1 MERTAAKPARAA
13 LLLLLLMPVA
23 LVGLGGGCASVRQ
36 TADLTDPVPV
46 YIGDY
51 GVHSSLFLP
60 TTDDRFVEYASG
72 DWGYAVEN
80 RNMPQDAIGALT
92 VSRGAAFGRQYH
104 DPAPRDRGA
113 PNPVHKPFTLRRV
126 YCDRADVY
134 ALIDK
139 LDVRYERLA
148 ERHGRP
154 VVNPET
160 GIAWVRDD
168 AGYSIANNCNHLTA
182 RSLEELGCRVS
193 GVVILSKFS
202 VEQANGEPPPSR
214 GRAGQSWASAE

>member
-1 MERTAAKPARAA
+1 MERTAAKPVCAA
-13 LLLLLLMPVA
+13 LLLLLLVA
-23 LVGLGGGCASVRQ
+23 LVSLGGGGCASVRQ
-36 TADLTDPVPV
+36 TAELTDPVPV

-80 RNMPQDAIGALT
+80 RNAPQDAIGALT

-104 DPAPRDRGA
+104 DPAPGDRGR

-134 ALIDK
+134 ALVDK

-148 ERHGRP
+148 ERHGAP

-160 GIAWVRDD
+160 GVAWVRDD

-182 RSLEELGCRVS
+182 RSLEELGCRVT
-193 GVVILSKFS
+193 GVVVWSKFS
-202 VEQANGEPPPSR
+202 VDEATGEPPAAAR
-214 GRAGQSWASAE
+214 RAAHAWASAE